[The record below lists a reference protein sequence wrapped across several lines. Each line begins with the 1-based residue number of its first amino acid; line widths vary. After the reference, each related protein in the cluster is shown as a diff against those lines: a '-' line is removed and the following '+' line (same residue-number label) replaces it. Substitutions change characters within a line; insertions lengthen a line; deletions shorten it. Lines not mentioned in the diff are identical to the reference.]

1 MIFLRLENG
10 RIDFGQQNKIL
21 SPLDYLLIAVVLCVG
36 QEIKDYMKEVASKPF
51 EDVAA
56 YIGEGKIKIRCRC
69 REEDKDDF
77 LKILNSCYILDKL
90 NYEREV
96 VFTFKQD

>member
-1 MIFLRLENG
+1 MIYLRFENG
-10 RIDFGQQNKIL
+10 GIDFGHQNKIL
-21 SPLDYLLIAVVLCVG
+21 TPLDYLLIAVILCVG
-36 QEIKDYMKEVASKPF
+36 QEIKDHMKEVASKPF

-69 REEDKDDF
+69 REENKDAF

-90 NYEREV
+90 SFEREV
-96 VFTFKQD
+96 IFTFKQD